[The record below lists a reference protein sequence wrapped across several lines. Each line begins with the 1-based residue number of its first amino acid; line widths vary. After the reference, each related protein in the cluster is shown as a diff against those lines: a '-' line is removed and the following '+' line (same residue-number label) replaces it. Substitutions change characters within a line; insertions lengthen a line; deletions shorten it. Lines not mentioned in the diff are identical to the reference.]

1 MNKTPAFPTEAVE
14 HIDDYGRSSP
24 RQRLEWLTRAKAF
37 VVQTMPKARLKKW
50 LREREGGRT
59 SAGAGE

>member
-1 MNKTPAFPTEAVE
+1 VE

-37 VVQTMPKARLKKW
+37 VVRTMPKARLKKW
-50 LREREGGRT
+50 LRERAGGRT
-59 SAGAGE
+59 SVGGGD